1 MNRIKKAAGLGAP
14 HCRPAYRVKPVAAV
28 CAALLAAPAV
38 HAQTD
43 APQAAQAPAN
53 GQSTQQLDTVVV
65 TGIRGSIESS
75 IALKRN
81 SDAVVETI
89 TSEDIGKLPDVSIA
103 ESLSRLPGLAGQRVN
118 GRVQSIAIRGMS
130 SDFAGT
136 LLNGREQTTTGVNRG
151 VEFDQYP
158 AELMSSVIVY
168 KTPDAT
174 LLGQGISGTVDLRT
188 IRPLDRASRAVALNA
203 RGERNSLG
211 DLNHGYG
218 GTGANGERVSAS
230 YIDQFADHTVGVA
243 LGFAHL
249 DSPGQ
254 ELHYKA
260 WGFQTDDNCLQHQT
274 DWGCSPVKGAV
285 PGSAYYM
292 SGFEAATFSRDDKRD
307 GLMGVLEYKPN
318 HDLHSTV
325 DLYYSKFKQIEV
337 MRGLMGSIGDG
348 WGTPGSVFSNITT
361 TPVGDGSLV
370 TSGTTTMVP
379 NMVVRNDYNTRND
392 TLKAIGWN
400 TEAKVGGGWTAVGD
414 LSYSSAE
421 RVETLFETYAGTATT
436 PSITFNIPTSPGYPT
451 FSSTTNFS
459 DPSLIALSDPAAW
472 GHLGRQQ
479 FTTQNDVMK
488 DARLDFKHDLGWIF
502 PQIDVGVN
510 FNKRDKT
517 QNFNVL
523 FATLKNGATSELLAP
538 GDVLPSSSLSFV
550 GLPGTLAYD
559 VNAIAAK
566 YYTMTQNLSSGPTG
580 DQSHDFGVHER
591 ITTAFVKLDIETE
604 LGGVP
609 IHGNTGLQYVHTK
622 QDSNA
627 FAFYAADVTDSNNVV
642 IHHAGDVLGTI
653 DPGTTYGNFLPSL
666 NLAGDIGGDRI
677 LRLGLAREIMRPRIF
692 DMNAS
697 SSASVSTTDH
707 FWSGSGGNP
716 KLKPWLASAAD
727 LSLEQYFGKRS
738 YIAGAVFYKKL
749 QSYIYSATVPYDFT
763 GFTNSTPSVTPAT
776 NIGSYTTNSNGT
788 GGRMR
793 GVEFSGVLDAG
804 LLSSA
809 LDGFGVQTNFS
820 YTDSSILA
828 NGPGNTAAW
837 QSLPGLS
844 KRVGNLQLFYEKYGY
859 SFRISDNY
867 RSDFR
872 GEYTSLFGNT
882 SILRTLAQSTVDVQA
897 SYEMQ
902 GGPAKG
908 LQFLFQVV
916 NLTNTPDKN
925 VQDGSGFGG
934 NVTAPQEYNKYG
946 RTYLFGVNYKFQ

>member
-1 MNRIKKAAGLGAP
+1 MNRFKRAAGLGSP
-14 HCRPAYRVKPVAAV
+14 HRPAYRVKPVAAV
-28 CAALLAAPAV
+28 CAALLAVPAAY
-38 HAQTD
+38 AQTQ
-43 APQAAQAPAN
+43 APQASQASSDGQTPA
-53 GQSTQQLDTVVV
+53 QLDTVVV

-81 SDAVVETI
+81 SDDVVETI
-89 TSEDIGKLPDVSIA
+89 TAEDIGKLPDVSIA

-130 SDFAGT
+130 PDFSGT

-158 AELMSSVIVY
+158 AELMSSVVVY

-188 IRPLDRASRAVALNA
+188 VRPLDRASRAIALNV

-218 GTGANGERVSAS
+218 GTGADGERMSAS

-243 LGFAHL
+243 LGYAHL

-260 WGFQTDDNCLQHQT
+260 WGFQTDANCLAHQT
-274 DWGCSPVKGAV
+274 DWGCHPITGTS

-292 SGFEAATFSRDDKRD
+292 TGFEAATFSRDDKRD

-348 WGTPGSVFSNITT
+348 WGVPGSVFSNVTA

-370 TSGTTTMVP
+370 TSATTTMVP

-392 TLKAIGWN
+392 TLKALGWN
-400 TEAKVGGGWTAVGD
+400 TEAKLGKWTAVGD

-421 RVETLFETYAGTATT
+421 RVETLFETYAGTAASPT
-436 PSITFNIPTSPGYPT
+436 ITFNTPVTTGYPT
-451 FSSTTNFS
+451 FSSSTNFA
-459 DPSLIALSDPAAW
+459 DPTLVALSDPAAW
-472 GHLGRQQ
+472 GHDGRQQ

-488 DARLDFKHDLGWIF
+488 DARLDFKRELGWGPFSSVDLG
-502 PQIDVGVN
+502 VN
-510 FNKRDKT
+510 YNKRDKT

-523 FATLKNGATSELLAP
+523 FASLKNGGTSQLLGS

-550 GLPGTLAYD
+550 GLPGALAYD
-559 VNAIAAK
+559 VNAVAAK
-566 YYTMTQNLSSGPTG
+566 YYIMTQNLSGGPTG

-591 ITTAFVKLDIETE
+591 ITTAFAKLDIDTE
-604 LGGVP
+604 LWGIP

-627 FAFYAADVTDSNNVV
+627 FAFDSNGNV
-642 IHHAGDVLGTI
+642 IGTI
-653 DPGTTYGNFLPSL
+653 DPGTTYSNVLPSL
-666 NLAGDIGGDRI
+666 NLTGDIGGDRL
-677 LRLGLAREIMRPRIF
+677 LRLGLAKEIMRPRIM

-697 SSASVSTTDH
+697 SAASVSATSVPANM
-707 FWSGSGGNP
+707 WQGSGGNP

-749 QSYIYSATVPYDFT
+749 ETYIYSQTIPYDFT
-763 GFTNSTPSVTPAT
+763 GFTAPPNSPQPYS
-776 NIGSYTTNSNGT
+776 NIGQYTTQANGT

-844 KRVGNLQLFYEKYGY
+844 KRVANLQLFYEKYGY

-882 SILRTLAQSTVDVQA
+882 SVMRTLAQSTVDVQA
-897 SYEMQ
+897 SYELQ
-902 GGPAKG
+902 SGPAKG
-908 LQFLFQVV
+908 LQFLAQIV
-916 NLTNTPDKN
+916 NLTNTADRN

-934 NVTAPQEYNKYG
+934 NVTAPQEFNKYG

>member
-1 MNRIKKAAGLGAP
+1 MNRIKRAADPGAAL
-14 HCRPAYRVKPVAAV
+14 RPAYRVKPVAAV
-28 CAALLAAPAV
+28 CAALLATPAV
-38 HAQTD
+38 YAQD
-43 APQAAQAPAN
+43 QAPQATTTQAPAD
-53 GQSTQQLDTVVV
+53 GKTPDQLDTVVV

-81 SDAVVETI
+81 SESVVETI

-103 ESLSRLPGLAGQRVN
+103 ESLSRLPGLAGQRVD

-130 SDFAGT
+130 SDFSGT

-158 AELMSSVIVY
+158 AELMSSVVVY
-168 KTPDAT
+168 KTPDAA

-188 IRPLDRASRAVALNA
+188 IRPLDRSSRAVALNA
-203 RGERNSLG
+203 RAERNSLG

-218 GTGANGERVSAS
+218 GTGADGARLSAS

-243 LGFAHL
+243 LGYAHL

-260 WGFQTDDNCLQHQT
+260 WGFQTDANCLQHQT
-274 DWGCSPVKGAV
+274 DWGCHPVTGTS

-292 SGFEAATFSRDDKRD
+292 TGFEAATFSRDDKRD

-318 HDLHSTV
+318 RDFHSTV
-325 DLYYSKFKQIEV
+325 DLYYSKFKQTEV

-348 WGTPGSVFSNITT
+348 WGVPGSVFSNVTT

-370 TSGTTTMVP
+370 TSATTTMVP

-392 TLKAIGWN
+392 TLKALGWN
-400 TEAKVGGGWTAVGD
+400 TEAKIGQWTAVGD
-414 LSYSSAE
+414 LSYSSA
-421 RVETLFETYAGTATT
+421 RRIETLFETYAGSATS
-436 PSITFNIPTSPGYPT
+436 PSITFDIPTSPGYPT
-451 FSSTTNFS
+451 FSSSTNFS

-488 DARLDFKHDLGWIF
+488 DARLDFKRELGWGPFTQVDLG
-502 PQIDVGVN
+502 VN
-510 FNKRDKT
+510 YNKRDKT

-523 FATLKNGATSELLAP
+523 FATLKNGATSELLSSS
-538 GDVLPSSSLSFV
+538 DVLPSSSLGFV
-550 GLPGTLAYD
+550 GLPGGTLAYD
-559 VNAIAAK
+559 VNAVAAK
-566 YYTMTQNLSSGPTG
+566 YYTMTQNLSGGPGG

-591 ITTAFVKLDIETE
+591 IATAFVKLDIETE

-609 IHGNTGLQYVHTK
+609 IHGNTGVQFIHTK

-627 FAFYAADVTDSNNVV
+627 FAFDGNGAV
-642 IHHAGDVLGTI
+642 IGTI
-653 DPGTTYGNFLPSL
+653 DPGTSYSNLLPSL
-666 NLAGDIGGDRI
+666 NLTGDIGGNRL
-677 LRLGLAREIMRPRIF
+677 LRLGLAREEMRPRIF
-692 DMNAS
+692 DMNAA

-707 FWSGSGGNP
+707 FWSGNGGNP

-749 QSYIYSATVPYDFT
+749 QSYIYSATVPYDFS
-763 GFTNSTPSVTPAT
+763 GFINSTPTVNPAS
-776 NIGSYTTNSNGT
+776 NIGTYTTNSNGT

-793 GVEFSGVLDAG
+793 GVELSGVLDAA
-804 LLSSA
+804 LLTPA

-828 NGPGNTAAW
+828 NGPGNTAVW

-844 KRVGNLQLFYEKYGY
+844 KRVANLQLFYEKYGY
-859 SFRISDNY
+859 SLRISDNY

-882 SILRTLAQSTVDVQA
+882 SILRTLAQSTIDVQA
-897 SYEMQ
+897 SYETQ
-902 GGPAKG
+902 SGPTKG
-908 LQFLFQVV
+908 LQYLFQIV